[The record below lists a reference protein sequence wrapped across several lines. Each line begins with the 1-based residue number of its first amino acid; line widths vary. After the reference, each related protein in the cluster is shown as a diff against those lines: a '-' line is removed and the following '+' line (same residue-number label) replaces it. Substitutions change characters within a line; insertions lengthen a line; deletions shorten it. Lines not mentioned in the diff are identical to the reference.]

1 MGQGYSNVVKTLGQE
16 MILDAAEW
24 APAPATLLPSQGIA
38 AVSKQRRLTEL
49 QGLGKN

>member
-24 APAPATLLPSQGIA
+24 APALATLLPSQGIA
-38 AVSKQRRLTEL
+38 AVSKQRCFTEL
-49 QGLGKN
+49 QGLGKS